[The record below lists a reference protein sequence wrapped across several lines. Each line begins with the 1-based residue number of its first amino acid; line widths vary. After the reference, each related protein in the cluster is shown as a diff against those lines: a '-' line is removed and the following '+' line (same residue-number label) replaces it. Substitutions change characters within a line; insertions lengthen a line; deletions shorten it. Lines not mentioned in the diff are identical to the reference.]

1 MLQLYPAHAAD
12 ALEFNKIRGLL
23 LEKCRTDEA
32 RARVSAM
39 RFMSRLELIEKAL
52 KQTAEFRLTLGGGDY
67 FPGEFTRNLQQELR
81 LITVQGA
88 MLTGD
93 SLAALS
99 GLTKTVQ
106 SILLWF
112 KGHPDFYPTI
122 EALTEGMSYEKNIV

>member
-1 MLQLYPAHAAD
+1 MLQLYPAHAAE
-12 ALEFNKIRGLL
+12 ALEFSKVRALL

-32 RARVSAM
+32 RSRVDAM
-39 RFMSRLELIEKAL
+39 RFMSRPELIEKAL

-88 MLTGD
+88 ILTGD

-99 GLTKTVQ
+99 SLTKTIQ
-106 SILLWF
+106 NILLWF
-112 KGHPDFYPTI
+112 KGHAGFY
-122 EALTEGMSYEKNIV
+122 